1 MGWCSGPW
9 LIVNNLIYKKI
20 IMAPGILLGQ
30 RLKEVRAVLG
40 LKQVEICSISGIP
53 LSTYRKYEIEL
64 ALPGAEA
71 IAGLIRA
78 GINANWLLTGQG
90 SMHLNDQSVPPE
102 SLRLARAIQSV
113 EERLAALGATI
124 PLQKRVHLILLV
136 YDLLGE
142 DGELKPER
150 VNSLVELAV

>member
-1 MGWCSGPW
+1 M
-9 LIVNNLIYKKI
+9 
-20 IMAPGILLGQ
+20 
-30 RLKEVRAVLG
+30 LG
-40 LKQVEICSISGIP
+40 LKQAEICSISGIP

-90 SMHLNDQSVPPE
+90 SMQLYDHTVPPA

-113 EERLAALGATI
+113 EERLAATGAGIT
-124 PLQKRVHLILLV
+124 LQKRVHLILLV
-136 YDLLGE
+136 YDLLGD
-142 DGELKPER
+142 DGELAEER
-150 VNSLVELAV
+150 IDRLVELAL